1 MQFVS
6 TVFST
11 IVRTV
16 FKLVLLAAALVF
28 VLSLLFVALVSV
40 VVVLLKAVLTG
51 RKPAFVT
58 SFTRFRQ
65 ASRQFRSG
73 EWPGRAGTGFGRA
86 APADVMDVQAH
97 EVRNDPVLPYDPSRQ
112 KPQSTD

>member
-6 TVFST
+6 TVLSA

-28 VLSLLFVALVSV
+28 VLSLLCVALVSV
-40 VVVLLKAVLTG
+40 VVILLKALLTG

-58 SFTRFRQ
+58 TFSRFNQ
-65 ASRQFRSG
+65 ASQRFRSG
-73 EWPGRAGTGFGRA
+73 EWPGRTGTGFSGG
-86 APADVMDVQAH
+86 APADVMDVQAR
-97 EVRNDPVLPYDPSRQ
+97 EVRNDAALPYDASQ
-112 KPQSTD
+112 DKP